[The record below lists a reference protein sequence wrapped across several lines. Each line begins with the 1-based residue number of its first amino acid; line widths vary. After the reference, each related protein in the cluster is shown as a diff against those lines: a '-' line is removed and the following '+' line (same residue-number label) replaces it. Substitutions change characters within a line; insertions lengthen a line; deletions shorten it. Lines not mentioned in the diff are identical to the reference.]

1 MNTMIE
7 LSENIYNSRTTR
19 SEPKFKL
26 WRSAG
31 LLLTYKCNCAC
42 EFCYYNCSPD
52 KGGLMPVETAISAWQ
67 SLKIL
72 AGDSAK
78 IHFTGGEPFLYWDH
92 LQEILE
98 QAQRQNLGKVDLIET
113 NGFWATSE
121 KIVRQRLKRLDKLG
135 MNRFKVSTDP
145 FHQEYVDIE
154 PVRRLAD
161 IAIEILGSERV
172 LVRWQKYLDNPT
184 DMKKLSPAELEQ
196 QYINAI
202 NDYPCRFTGRA
213 GGKLAEL
220 VASSVLVSRAS
231 RPRIA
236 GKMPATRLGGSLKA
250 AGFGDGRSLK
260 NHPQAWHGL
269 PARENTAKMAVPHS
283 LEAATRHQTACRSNF
298 LGAKGVHIDPFGNV
312 FSGTCSGIIVGN
324 INVRAVREPPLL
336 EDIWKQ
342 FDPAQNGLIKTLFNS
357 GPFGLLDKAAKLG
370 YKREKFYASKCH
382 LCTSIRQ
389 FFFNNGLEKSI
400 LGPAECYADI
410 S

>member
-1 MNTMIE
+1 MIE
-7 LSENIYNSRTTR
+7 LSENIYNSQTTR
-19 SEPKFKL
+19 SDPKFKL

-52 KGGLMPVETAISAWQ
+52 KGGLMPVETAIKAWQ

-92 LQEILE
+92 LQKILE

-154 PVRRLAD
+154 PVRRLAEV
-161 IAIEILGSERV
+161 AAEILGSERV
-172 LVRWQKYLDNPT
+172 LVRWRKYLDTPT
-184 DMKKLSPAELEQ
+184 EMKNLPPAKLKQ

-213 GGKLAEL
+213 AGGLAEI
-220 VASSVLVSRAS
+220 VASKSVE
-231 RPRIA
+231 
-236 GKMPATRLGGSLKA
+236 SLA
-250 AGFGDGRSLK
+250 AMNCKSD
-260 NHPQAWHGL
+260 
-269 PARENTAKMAVPHS
+269 
-283 LEAATRHQTACRSNF
+283 F

-312 FSGTCSGIIVGN
+312 FSGTCSGIIIGN
-324 INVRAVREPPLL
+324 INVGAVREPPLL

-342 FDPAQNGLIKTLFNS
+342 FDPRSSGLISTLFNN
-357 GPFGLLDKAAKLG
+357 GPYGLLAKAEELG
-370 YKREKFYASKCH
+370 YKRAGFYAGKCH

-389 FFFNNGLEKSI
+389 FFFDNSVEDSI
-400 LGPAECYADI
+400 IGPAECYSATL
-410 S
+410 